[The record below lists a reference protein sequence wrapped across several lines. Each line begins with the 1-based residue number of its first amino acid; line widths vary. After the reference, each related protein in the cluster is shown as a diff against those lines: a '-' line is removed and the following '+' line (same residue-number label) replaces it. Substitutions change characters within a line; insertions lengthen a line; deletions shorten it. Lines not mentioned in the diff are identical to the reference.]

1 VRWPESSSR
10 RCVTASRTDHRPV
23 ALAAPALPGGG
34 RLTFKPRTCSVA
46 LMTITDTTNYPGG
59 LRDAIEAA
67 DRAFDCE
74 MFLEDLIREE
84 PDPRLEA
91 ALRTARAAT
100 DAAVDRVV
108 DLKRRYGIPVP

>member
-1 VRWPESSSR
+1 
-10 RCVTASRTDHRPV
+10 
-23 ALAAPALPGGG
+23 
-34 RLTFKPRTCSVA
+34 
-46 LMTITDTTNYPGG
+46 MTIADTTNYPED

-74 MFLEDLIREE
+74 MFLDLLLREE
-84 PDPRLEA
+84 PDPRLAA

-108 DLKRRYGIPVP
+108 DLKRRYGLSVP